1 MALRR
6 MALAALHE
14 ARGAQWE
21 EHLGWE
27 VPGCY
32 SGVPSEHQ
40 ALHQGVGLID
50 LSHRQRVLLSGRDR
64 KTWLN
69 GQCTQNV
76 LTLEDFH
83 LRYATIISPQGQ
95 MVADVRIIA
104 LPDALLLDLPA
115 GTTAPMA
122 EYLERYLI
130 MERADVE
137 DISEGWA
144 HISAQGPLAA
154 QAAALV
160 LTDEIADL
168 PLWTGITSTFE
179 LGPLHVFRISRC
191 GEDGF
196 EFFVP
201 TAAATSL
208 WTALCVSRPE
218 LAVQSVGK
226 RALNVRRVEAGVP
239 WWGSE
244 LDGTIVPLE
253 ARLEHAIDYNKGCY
267 VGQEI
272 IARIHARGHVNNQL
286 AGFFFEGDTPPPKGS
301 EIHHE
306 GKKVG
311 RTTSAVHSLTLDRGI
326 GLGFLR
332 RELQEPGTEVTAMTE
347 AGEIPLTV
355 AALPFV
361 PHDCPQVPSAA

>member
-6 MALAALHE
+6 LALAALHE

-32 SGVPSEHQ
+32 SGLPLEYQ
-40 ALHQGVGLID
+40 ALHEGVGLVD
-50 LSHRQRVLLSGRDR
+50 LSHRQRLLLTGRDR

-69 GQCTQNV
+69 GQVTQNV
-76 LTLEDFH
+76 LALPDFH
-83 LRYATIISPQGQ
+83 STYATIITPQGQ
-95 MVADVRIIA
+95 MVADMRILA

-115 GTTAPMA
+115 GTAAPMA
-122 EYLERYLI
+122 EYLDRYLI
-130 MERADVE
+130 MERVDIE
-137 DISEGWA
+137 DLSDSWA
-144 HISAQGPLAA
+144 HISVQGPQSP

-168 PLWTGITSTFE
+168 PLWTGFTASFD

-196 EFFVP
+196 DFYVP
-201 TAAATSL
+201 SAAAASL
-208 WTALCVSRPE
+208 WSALCVSRPE
-218 LAVQSVGK
+218 LAVHSVGK
-226 RALNVRRVEAGVP
+226 QALNVRRVEAGIP
-239 WWGSE
+239 WWGAE

-253 ARLEHAIDYNKGCY
+253 ARLEHAVDYNKGCY

-286 AGFFFEGDTPPPKGS
+286 AGFFIEGDLLPQKGS
-301 EIHHE
+301 EVRHE

-311 RTTSAVHSLTLDRGI
+311 RTVSIVHSLKLDRPI
-326 GLGFLR
+326 ALGFLR
-332 RELQEPGTEVTAMTE
+332 RELQEPGTKVVAITDTAEV
-347 AGEIPLTV
+347 PLTV

-361 PHDCPQVPSAA
+361 PHDCPQVPAAA